1 MKGGKPQANWQL
13 PYRTMLPD
21 AQQEDRAS
29 AHTVRMQVP
38 DNAFIEEFQKKMHAA
53 FSSNNALAMDASVK
67 VDTQRR
73 RERPASA
80 MSSVSAVK
88 ENTENKL
95 YWRGISHTI
104 IPELLQGAHTKKMLA
119 SNEGLPSIAD
129 QVLTTSLASIIPSA
143 PFIPDNPK
151 KNAWLNATAQSSLTG
166 IEQADAPEKSGLSI
180 GVVTAAQSLKPKS
193 LLAASR
199 RVSMVSA
206 VRGAMMQHIVAD
218 YSKDEQL
225 RHCNAKI
232 ESLQAHITSLNALLA
247 AKESSCPEVIPAA
260 SAGTTQAPPEPSAH
274 PSSSEIHTAMVMRI
288 EQLETSRGDLKRQLM
303 AFQDFTPVYKEI
315 LAILG
320 QTEGKKTAAQI
331 VRTIEDLIDS
341 KRTSSERIF
350 ELQEKLEAAENEM
363 KMAMRHKR
371 VELESKESEIV
382 LLKNQ
387 LEQQRGLAVQA
398 VRNRD
403 EAIEGRMQLECSML
417 RLKISLKLL
426 AESWGCDTSLV
437 VDAENFVSL
446 LSQAMIGKSSARDA
460 LQAVQG
466 VINTTWLEIL
476 ASQYPGKK
484 IPGDAISGIRL
495 IYESMKV
502 FSLQNEQLSK
512 NLKAAKI
519 QVAEARQE
527 LEKWKRT
534 RASVTCFF
542 YRALLLLPIK
552 SDPTKFFQIL
562 KRYLAN
568 NQP

>member
-1 MKGGKPQANWQL
+1 
-13 PYRTMLPD
+13 
-21 AQQEDRAS
+21 
-29 AHTVRMQVP
+29 
-38 DNAFIEEFQKKMHAA
+38 
-53 FSSNNALAMDASVK
+53 MDAFVK
-67 VDTQRR
+67 VDTQHR

-129 QVLTTSLASIIPSA
+129 QVLTTSLASIIPSSSFV
-143 PFIPDNPK
+143 PHNPQ
-151 KNAWLNATAQSSLTG
+151 KNPRSNATAQTSLTD
-166 IEQADAPEKSGLSI
+166 IEQTDAPEKSGLSI
-180 GVVTAAQSLKPKS
+180 GVITAAQSLKPKP

-199 RVSMVSA
+199 RVSMVSG

-225 RHCNAKI
+225 RHSKAKI
-232 ESLQAHITSLNALLA
+232 EELQAHITSLNALLA
-247 AKESSCPEVIPAA
+247 AKESACAEVVASA
-260 SAGTTQAPPEPSAH
+260 SAGTTQQAPPEPSAH

-303 AFQDFTPVYKEI
+303 AFQEFTPVYKEI
-315 LAILG
+315 LTILG

-331 VRTIEDLIDS
+331 VRTVEDLIDN

-350 ELQEKLEAAENEM
+350 ELQEKVEAAENEM

-403 EAIEGRMQLECSML
+403 EAIEGRLQLECSML

-437 VDAENFVSL
+437 ADAENFVSL

-476 ASQYPGKK
+476 ASQYPGKQM
-484 IPGDAISGIRL
+484 PGDAISGIRL
-495 IYESMKV
+495 IYESMRV
-502 FSLQNEQLSK
+502 FNLQNEQLSK
-512 NLKAAKI
+512 NLKAAKN

-534 RASVTCFF
+534 RASVTFVFTARCYCCQSKASPRNSF
-542 YRALLLLPIK
+542 K
-552 SDPTKFFQIL
+552 SSNVILRTINPKLTL
-562 KRYLAN
+562 KRK
-568 NQP
+568 

>member
-1 MKGGKPQANWQL
+1 
-13 PYRTMLPD
+13 
-21 AQQEDRAS
+21 
-29 AHTVRMQVP
+29 
-38 DNAFIEEFQKKMHAA
+38 
-53 FSSNNALAMDASVK
+53 MDAFVK

-129 QVLTTSLASIIPSA
+129 QVLTTSLASIIPSS
-143 PFIPDNPK
+143 PFVPHNPQ
-151 KNAWLNATAQSSLTG
+151 KNPRSNATAQTSLTD
-166 IEQADAPEKSGLSI
+166 IEQTDAPEKSGLSI
-180 GVVTAAQSLKPKS
+180 GVITAAQSLKPKP

-199 RVSMVSA
+199 RVSMVSG

-225 RHCNAKI
+225 RHSKAKI
-232 ESLQAHITSLNALLA
+232 EELQAHITSLNALLA
-247 AKESSCPEVIPAA
+247 AKESACAEVVASA
-260 SAGTTQAPPEPSAH
+260 SAGTTQQAPPEPSAH

-303 AFQDFTPVYKEI
+303 AFQEFTPVYKEI
-315 LAILG
+315 LTILG

-331 VRTIEDLIDS
+331 VRTVEDLIDN

-350 ELQEKLEAAENEM
+350 ELQEKVEAAENEM

-437 VDAENFVSL
+437 VDSENFVSL
-446 LSQAMIGKSSARDA
+446 LSQAMIGKSSAQDA

-476 ASQYPGKK
+476 HSQYPGKK
-484 IPGDAISGIRL
+484 LPGDAISGIRM

-502 FSLQNEQLSK
+502 FNLQNEQLSK
-512 NLKAAKI
+512 NLQAAKN

-534 RASVTCFF
+534 RASVTVLHH
-542 YRALLLLPIK
+542 ALLLLPTK
-552 SDPTKFFQIL
+552 SCPTKFFQIL
-562 KRYLAN
+562 KRYLTN